1 MNKKYSDKTKEKL
14 IEQYLAGVSVSDLVS
29 KFNVSRTTVYTWIEA
44 HKKNKK
50 FAPVDMKKHKELQ
63 HRCERLEKFIK
74 ILQEAPFTKAASLD
88 EKIMYIDS
96 QISEEY
102 TVNLLCEA
110 LQISKATY
118 YNRKLRGKGGQTEN
132 QKRRAELLPIIRE
145 IYHESGQIY
154 GAGKIAA
161 IMKDRGHKITER
173 VVASIMHENDMFS
186 MRNCA
191 KTLYLMNQE
200 RKENILKQEF
210 KVDHPN
216 TVWVSDVTY
225 YHHNNRAYY
234 ICVIL
239 DLYSRKVVAHRVS
252 LSNSTQLTKR
262 TFKLAY
268 NSRQPQD
275 NLLFHSDQG
284 ANYTSR
290 TFMTYLKQLN
300 VQQSFSRKGTPYDN
314 SVCESFFANMK
325 REELYRR
332 NYQTETEFLNG
343 VHNYIAFYNSERP
356 HSLLRYQTP
365 DKYEEMYYFYNPN
378 RTSVVQTEEKN

>member
-1 MNKKYSDKTKEKL
+1 MNQKYSDKTKEKV
-14 IEQYLAGVSVSDLVS
+14 IGQYLAGVSVSELVN
-29 KFNVSRTTVYTWIEA
+29 KFKVSRTTVYTWIKEQ
-44 HKKNKK
+44 KKSKK
-50 FAPVDMKKHKELQ
+50 HVPVDMKKHKELQ
-63 HRCERLEKFIK
+63 HRCDRLEKFIK

-88 EKIMYIDS
+88 EKIVYIDS

-225 YHHNNRAYY
+225 YHYNNRAYY

-300 VQQSFSRKGTPYDN
+300 VQQSFHEKEHLTIIRS
-314 SVCESFFANMK
+314 AN
-325 REELYRR
+325 L
-332 NYQTETEFLNG
+332 
-343 VHNYIAFYNSERP
+343 
-356 HSLLRYQTP
+356 SLQI
-365 DKYEEMYYFYNPN
+365 
-378 RTSVVQTEEKN
+378 

>member
-1 MNKKYSDKTKEKL
+1 
-14 IEQYLAGVSVSDLVS
+14 
-29 KFNVSRTTVYTWIEA
+29 
-44 HKKNKK
+44 
-50 FAPVDMKKHKELQ
+50 MKKHKELQ
-63 HRCERLEKFIK
+63 HRSERLEKFIK
-74 ILQEAPFTKAASLD
+74 VLQETPFTKAASLD

-118 YNRKLRGKGGQTEN
+118 YNRKIRGKGGQTEN
-132 QKRRAELLPIIRE
+132 QKRRAKLLPIIRE

-191 KTLYLMNQE
+191 KTLYLINQE

-225 YHHNNRAYY
+225 YHYNNRAYY

-268 NSRQPQD
+268 TSRQPQD

-284 ANYTSR
+284 ANFTSR

-300 VQQSFSRKGTPYDN
+300 CATV
-314 SVCESFFANMK
+314 FFAK
-325 REELYRR
+325 R
-332 NYQTETEFLNG
+332 
-343 VHNYIAFYNSERP
+343 HAI
-356 HSLLRYQTP
+356 
-365 DKYEEMYYFYNPN
+365 
-378 RTSVVQTEEKN
+378 

>member
-1 MNKKYSDKTKEKL
+1 
-14 IEQYLAGVSVSDLVS
+14 
-29 KFNVSRTTVYTWIEA
+29 
-44 HKKNKK
+44 
-50 FAPVDMKKHKELQ
+50 MKKHKELQ
-63 HRCERLEKFIK
+63 HRCDRLEKFIK

-88 EKIMYIDS
+88 EKIVYIDS

-225 YHHNNRAYY
+225 YHYNNRAYY

-268 NSRQPQD
+268 TSRQPQD

-290 TFMTYLKQLN
+290 TFMTYLKHLN

-378 RTSVVQTEEKN
+378 RTSVVQT

>member
-1 MNKKYSDKTKEKL
+1 MNKKYSDKTKEKV
-14 IEQYLAGVSVSDLVS
+14 IEQYLAGISVSDLVS
-29 KFNVSRTTVYTWIEA
+29 NFNVSRTTVYTWTRD
-44 HKKNKK
+44 HKKKQK
-50 FAPVDMKKHKELQ
+50 HEAVDMKKHKELQ

-74 ILQEAPFTKAASLD
+74 ILQDAPFTKSASLD

-118 YNRKLRGKGGQTEN
+118 YNRKLRGKNGKTEN
-132 QKRRAELLPIIRE
+132 RKRREELLPIIRE

-210 KVDHPN
+210 KVDEPN
-216 TVWVSDVTY
+216 SVWVSDVTY
-225 YHHNNRAYY
+225 YHYNNRTYY

-239 DLYSRKVVAHRVS
+239 DLYARKVVAHRIS

-268 NSRQPQD
+268 ESRQPKD

-332 NYQTETEFLNG
+332 NYKTETEFFNG

-378 RTSVVQTEEKN
+378 RTCVVQEEQ

>member
-1 MNKKYSDKTKEKL
+1 MNKKYSDKTKEKV

-63 HRCERLEKFIK
+63 HRCDRLEKFIK

-186 MRNCA
+186 MRNCS

-210 KVDHPN
+210 KVDEPN
-216 TVWVSDVTY
+216 SVWVSDVTY
-225 YHHNNRAYY
+225 YHYNNRTYY

-239 DLYSRKVVAHRVS
+239 DLYARKVVSHRIS

-262 TFKLAY
+262 TFKLTY
-268 NSRQPQD
+268 ESRQPKD

-284 ANYTSR
+284 SNYTSR
-290 TFMTYLKQLN
+290 TFMT
-300 VQQSFSRKGTPYDN
+300 
-314 SVCESFFANMK
+314 
-325 REELYRR
+325 
-332 NYQTETEFLNG
+332 
-343 VHNYIAFYNSERP
+343 
-356 HSLLRYQTP
+356 
-365 DKYEEMYYFYNPN
+365 
-378 RTSVVQTEEKN
+378 